1 MKRLF
6 ALFLTMFAFVACTQN
21 AIAQEKFDAA
31 LFEAQLSAGKSI
43 LVVAHAPWCST
54 CRAQESALKS
64 IYANDTYK
72 NITYFV
78 VDFDSQKEVLKK
90 FGIQRQSTLIV
101 FKDGK
106 EVGRNIG
113 ATSTSTIESLLKQ
126 AL

>member
-1 MKRLF
+1 MKRFF
-6 ALFLTMFAFVACTQN
+6 ALFLTIFAFVAYTQN
-21 AIAQEKFDAA
+21 AIAQEKFNAA

-43 LVVAHAPWCST
+43 LVVAHAPWCPT

>member
-1 MKRLF
+1 MKRFF
-6 ALFLTMFAFVACTQN
+6 ALCVALFVFVLGNHN
-21 AIAQEKFDAA
+21 ALASEKFDAA
-31 LFEAQLSAGKSI
+31 QFDAQLLAGQSI
-43 LVVAHAPWCST
+43 LVVAHAPWCPT

-72 NITYFV
+72 KISYFI

-106 EVGRNIG
+106 EVGRSIG
-113 ATSTSTIESLLKQ
+113 ATSTAAIEALLKQ
-126 AL
+126 VL

>member
-1 MKRLF
+1 MKRFF

-43 LVVAHAPWCST
+43 LVVGHAPWCPT

-64 IYANDTYK
+64 IYANDTYQK
-72 NITYFV
+72 ITYFV
-78 VDFDSQKEVLKK
+78 IDYDNQKDALKK

-113 ATSTSTIESLLKQ
+113 ATSNSTIESLLKQ